1 MVLGIKQFERLNS
14 FEKSYRRLRKQTQT
28 AVERAVGDLLSDD
41 ELPPGRRLEKVKS
54 SKNAWAVRVS
64 RGIRLTF
71 EVADGICILRNVGGH
86 NKTLD
91 DS

>member
-14 FEKSYRRLRKQTQT
+14 FEKSYRRLSKQTQT

-91 DS
+91 NS